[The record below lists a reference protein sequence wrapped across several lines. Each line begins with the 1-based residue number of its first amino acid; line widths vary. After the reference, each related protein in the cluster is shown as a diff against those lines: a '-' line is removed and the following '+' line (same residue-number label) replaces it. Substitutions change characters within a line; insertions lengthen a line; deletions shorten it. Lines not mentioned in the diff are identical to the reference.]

1 MAGLEQQAVKSN
13 LSPVAQEVMPYME
26 KITEILRRRD
36 LVSLANKL
44 VRQGMQ
50 QQILDER
57 EKADF
62 TSVVDDVRT
71 QMMEDLKDDEK
82 GQTIVAN
89 YLDGIQGI
97 TQ

>member
-1 MAGLEQQAVKSN
+1 MPEIQQQETKSN

-26 KITEILRRRD
+26 RITEILRRRD
-36 LVSLANKL
+36 LISLANKL

-50 QQILDER
+50 KEILNEQ

-62 TSVVDDVRT
+62 NTVVDDVRT

-89 YLDGIQGI
+89 YLDGIREI

>member
-1 MAGLEQQAVKSN
+1 MPEIQQQETKSN

-26 KITEILRRRD
+26 RITEILRRRD

-50 QQILDER
+50 KEILNEQ

-62 TSVVDDVRT
+62 NTVVDDVRT

-89 YLDGIQGI
+89 YLDGIREI